1 MHRTLCKTI
10 LLVELTVPREEE
22 VSWRLPRSGNVSNSP
37 TWRRSAGRLAAKLTN
52 ASLKWDVGTSL
63 GLQLLACSA
72 PWDTQELN
80 VGKPSKNWR
89 GRQRRTAS
97 GCEENT
103 GLREPSN
110 KISSTPKC
118 KTWTKLP
125 ASINIY
131 WTKFRFLIYLEPHL
145 AALPSR

>member
-22 VSWRLPRSGNVSNSP
+22 VSWRLPRSENVSNSP

-52 ASLKWDVGTSL
+52 ASLMWDVGTSF

-89 GRQRRTAS
+89 RRQRRTAS

-103 GLREPSN
+103 GLGSPV
-110 KISSTPKC
+110 I
-118 KTWTKLP
+118 KTQAHLNVKLEQSCQP
-125 ASINIY
+125 V
-131 WTKFRFLIYLEPHL
+131 LIFIEQNLDF
-145 AALPSR
+145 